1 MPEHMHNVDLESN
14 FQDFENG
21 HMLDHEE
28 VQYIVGTLFEG
39 MHFETKEEFQHALQW
54 YHMIKGANFNTKLS
68 NSTKLFV
75 KCEDDRCAWRCRA
88 T

>member
-21 HMLDHEE
+21 YMLDHEE

-39 MHFETKEEFQHALQW
+39 MHFETKEEFQHALQ
-54 YHMIKGANFNTKLS
+54 
-68 NSTKLFV
+68 
-75 KCEDDRCAWRCRA
+75 
-88 T
+88 